1 MAGKRPLKLPDGTWE
16 YPNSVAVL
24 DEVGLKTIA
33 HYIGMRMQH
42 IASYIVD
49 KPLFQTCKDGVRRRG
64 SSVRQ
69 FWWAQSMDLETARAA
84 RLAGPVVV
92 NDNGEE

>member
-1 MAGKRPLKLPDGTWE
+1 MAGKRPQKLQDGTWS
-16 YPNSVAVL
+16 YPNSTAVL

-33 HYIGMRMQH
+33 HYIGVRRQH

-49 KPLFQTCKDGVRRRG
+49 KPIFQSCVDGVRKRG

-69 FWWAQSMDLETARAA
+69 FWWAQSMDLEEARAA
-84 RLAGPVVV
+84 RIAGPAVVS
-92 NDNGEE
+92 DDIEE